1 MMMPTSAF
9 IGTLY
14 RGPVALSWLGAKQVP
29 QGAEQFPGGRDA
41 LAGSPLALCGADQA
55 RPVCAVQTRPPAL
68 ELLHSRRSAADQPLA
83 PGLQPLEAFRLAGRL
98 LTLRSQRRA
107 DRLELDLPHQLA
119 DVLSLTCPA
128 TSARDPACHADGLG
142 QLFGQPDAGE
152 LSIAQADE
160 LLSKLLRGLRRA
172 LAGASAGL
180 LVNWWVV
187 VVDRH

>member
-1 MMMPTSAF
+1 SLSSRSAAACIVSQSELEPMMMPTSAF

-55 RPVCAVQTRPPAL
+55 RPVCAVQTRAPAL
-68 ELLHSRRSAADQPLA
+68 E
-83 PGLQPLEAFRLAGRL
+83 PLEAFRLAGRL

-142 QLFGQPDAGE
+142 QLFGQADAGE

-180 LVNWWVV
+180 LVNWRVV
-187 VVDRH
+187 